1 MAKTLPAKAGDTGL
15 ISGPGSFHML
25 QGDQACEPQLLS
37 TCAENHTQRLW
48 EATAMRTCTQH
59 QRAARAD
66 HKQSPGADKN
76 SKYTKFVKHTLERKQ
91 SVSIRVDSPSSK
103 VSYKLYIFIQY
114 LHNMWEHLHVF
125 TTYLHQ
131 VPWFVCSHTHNL
143 ILI

>member
-1 MAKTLPAKAGDTGL
+1 MAKTLPAKAGDTGV

-25 QGDQACEPQLLS
+25 QDDQACEPQLLS
-37 TCAENHTQRLW
+37 ACMCCNYWKPHTEAVRSHCYENLHTAPKNSPCW
-48 EATAMRTCTQH
+48 
-59 QRAARAD
+59 
-66 HKQSPGADKN
+66 PGAEKN
-76 SKYTKFVKHTLERKQ
+76 SKHTKFVKHTLERKQ
-91 SVSIRVDSPSSK
+91 SISIRVDSPSSK

-125 TTYLHQ
+125 TTYIHQ